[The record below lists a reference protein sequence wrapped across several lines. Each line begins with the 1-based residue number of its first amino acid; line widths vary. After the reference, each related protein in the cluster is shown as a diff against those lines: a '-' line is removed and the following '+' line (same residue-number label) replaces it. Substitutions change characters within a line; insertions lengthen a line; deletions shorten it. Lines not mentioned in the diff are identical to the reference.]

1 MIFLIIS
8 LFISCSTSELF
19 EKYYKKAEKIVS
31 GMTLEEKVGQ
41 MFFPRFNNDTKYED
55 ITTKYP
61 GGFVLFAYDFNENK
75 DIIIKNIEYIQNI
88 SLKTSKLPLGLAV
101 DEEGGTV
108 NRISRYHRDEKFPS
122 PHDIYTES
130 GLDGILKIDK
140 EKRDLLR
147 EFKMNVNLA
156 PVADIS
162 DDPNDYIYPRTLG
175 YSLEETVDYIKNDVK
190 DYVEDNFTCCAKHF
204 PGYGNNIDTHGD
216 IAIDERD
223 YDTFLNKDFKTFE
236 AAIKENIPM
245 ILVSHNIVKC
255 KDDKYPASISKAW
268 HDILRNELKYSGLIL
283 TDDLSM
289 EAIKKYTGN
298 LSPSILAINAGND
311 ILLTSDFY
319 EHLEAAIEAVN
330 NKTISIETI
339 NTACKRIIA
348 WKLKYLLGDNGND
361 NDDDDYDEDKD
372 DDDKDNLVL
381 VICLSIVGI
390 IVLGII
396 FYFLLKFCDFRK
408 NKVNSE
414 IISGGDSNL
423 L

>member
-1 MIFLIIS
+1 MILLLIS

-108 NRISRYHRDEKFPS
+108 NRISKYHRYEKFPS
-122 PHDIYTES
+122 PHDIYTAS
-130 GLDGILKIDK
+130 GLDGILTIDK

-175 YSLEETVDYIKNDVK
+175 YSLNETVDYIKNDVK
-190 DYVEDNFTCCAKHF
+190 GYVEDNFTCCAKHF

-255 KDDKYPASISKAW
+255 KDDKYPASISKSW

-289 EAIKKYTGN
+289 QAIKKYTGN

-311 ILLTSDFY
+311 VLLTSDFY

-361 NDDDDYDEDKD
+361 NDDDYDEDED

>member
-41 MFFPRFNNDTKYED
+41 MFFPRFNNNTKYED

-396 FYFLLKFCDFRK
+396 FYFLLKFCDFKK
-408 NKVNSE
+408 NKVNSA